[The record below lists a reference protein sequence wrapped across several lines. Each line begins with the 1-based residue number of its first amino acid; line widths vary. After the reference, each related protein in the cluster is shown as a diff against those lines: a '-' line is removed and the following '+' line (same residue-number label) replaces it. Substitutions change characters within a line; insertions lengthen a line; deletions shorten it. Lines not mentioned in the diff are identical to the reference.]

1 MNKVIFCESAEKIL
15 ETLEELYPVH
25 IMIAERR
32 KGDTI
37 IFAPQKGVKGLQ
49 FSISLNPHYHHICD
63 TAYIYLPSV
72 LFRTMTAE
80 IVDPLDP
87 EYIVAHLWF
96 HPGNDPNESCGHLVV
111 TQRKGGHNEER

>member
-15 ETLEELYPVH
+15 ETLRELYPVRN
-25 IMIAERR
+25 ER
-32 KGDTI
+32 KEGNTI
-37 IFAPQKGVKGLQ
+37 VFEPQQGVERLY
-49 FSISLNPHYHHICD
+49 FYINLHPRRHHSCD
-63 TAYIYLPSV
+63 SSHIYLPRV
-72 LFRTMTAE
+72 LFRSLTAE
-80 IVDPLDP
+80 VVDPFNNES

>member
-1 MNKVIFCESAEKIL
+1 MNKVMFCESAKKIL
-15 ETLEELYPVH
+15 ETLEELYPIH
-25 IMIAERR
+25 TIEHRKANMIL
-32 KGDTI
+32 
-37 IFAPQKGVKGLQ
+37 FAPQRGVNGLQ

-63 TAYIYLPSV
+63 TPNVYLPSV